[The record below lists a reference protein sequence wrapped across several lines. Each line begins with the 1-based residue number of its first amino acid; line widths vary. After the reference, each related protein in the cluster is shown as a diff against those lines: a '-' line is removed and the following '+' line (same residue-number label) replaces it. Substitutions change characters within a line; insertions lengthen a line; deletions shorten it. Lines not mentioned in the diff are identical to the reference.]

1 MTKAVQPT
9 GYVRGGII
17 RRGFRRLAPRKFR
30 EDVWAA
36 VMRTPLADLVV
47 LLDPTTRGRRVT
59 RSTQLII
66 EGYPRVGNTYAR
78 AAFEHANGPDTPV
91 ASHMHSYRSIQKG
104 IRRRIPTIALVR
116 APDQVLGSLLQF
128 NPTQEAEEALR
139 NYSGFHRTLRTH
151 VDDIIVADFAEVTSD
166 FGSVIK
172 RVNARYGTSFV
183 PYVKTPE
190 SEEAVFAAIDSVSVA
205 HDGHRFGAAVSR
217 PSADRKNANDVLAGL
232 DDAARTELGEAQAA
246 YRALLDAAAEADRRL
261 ANR

>member
-1 MTKAVQPT
+1 MTKAVQST
-9 GYVRGGII
+9 GYVPGGFV
-17 RRGFRRLAPRKFR
+17 RRTFRRLAPRQLR
-30 EDVWAA
+30 EAAWAA
-36 VMRTPLADLVV
+36 VMRTPVADLIV

-78 AAFEHANGPDTPV
+78 AAFEHANGPDVPV
-91 ASHMHSYRSIQKG
+91 SSHMHSYRSIQKG

-128 NPTQEAEEALR
+128 NPTQEADEALK
-139 NYSGFHRTLRTH
+139 NYSAFHRTLSTH

-190 SEEAVFAAIDSVSVA
+190 SEEAVFAAIDSVSLA
-205 HDGHRFGAAVSR
+205 HDGQRFGAAVSR
-217 PSADRKNANDVLAGL
+217 PSTERKSASDVIAGL
-232 DDAARTELGEAQAA
+232 DDAAKAELVEAEAA

>member
-1 MTKAVQPT
+1 MTKAVQST
-9 GYVRGGII
+9 GYVPGGAV
-17 RRGFRRLAPRKFR
+17 RRAFRQLAPRQIR
-30 EDVWAA
+30 EAVWVAL
-36 VMRTPLADLVV
+36 MRTPLADLVV

-78 AAFEHANGPDTPV
+78 AAFEHANGADIPV
-91 ASHMHSYRSIQKG
+91 SSHMHSYRSIQKG

-128 NPTQEAEEALR
+128 NPTQGAEEALKM
-139 NYSGFHRTLRTH
+139 YSIFHRTLRTH

-190 SEEAVFAAIDSVSVA
+190 AEEAVFAAVDSVSIA

-217 PSADRKNANDVLAGL
+217 PSADRKSASDVLKDL
-232 DDAARTELGEAQAA
+232 DDAAKNELAEAESA
-246 YRALLDAAAEADRRL
+246 YRELLDAAAEADRRL
-261 ANR
+261 AGR